1 MTVTTDSLRTWCKT
15 ILSGDAENSSR
26 ALADYLGAIPK
37 LDSLADLPA
46 GTSVLVRGDV
56 DAKPGKDVGDG
67 DIRLRSM
74 KETLQFGIER
84 GWKQIVFGHRGREK
98 DETLAKVAKRIG
110 QILGSDVPLVADWM
124 DESGTVSDDLR
135 TKVENAAPGAVLM
148 LENTRQYDL
157 ERVLWKKSPDD
168 FDGMDDELG
177 RLATLANEMAA
188 KVATVYV
195 NEAFSAGSLDAS
207 SVVIPAAMERVAL
220 GSYVASEFSGPVN
233 ECLDAQMVVFSGIKT
248 DKLDDLE
255 AIMSRGKVK
264 LVLGAGVLGMALKK
278 GFVESHGGSFSLGAA
293 ENPEYSDAPF
303 YVSPDR
309 VEQAKRI
316 IADGKDNGVKFALP
330 VDVMLEQGEIVTE
343 LGPDQAQFDI
353 GPSSSELY
361 EEQIAE
367 FIEDT
372 QPGDPNNRVVV
383 FYNGVFG
390 KFEEEKFAGGT
401 KRFITQLDVLQQAGA
416 DVYVGGGEG
425 GKAVEKYLGADKIA
439 HLFTAG
445 GTVLNALGSEPVPY
459 LVALRLAASRS

>member
-1 MTVTTDSLRTWCKT
+1 
-15 ILSGDAENSSR
+15 
-26 ALADYLGAIPK
+26 
-37 LDSLADLPA
+37 
-46 GTSVLVRGDV
+46 
-56 DAKPGKDVGDG
+56 
-67 DIRLRSM
+67 
-74 KETLQFGIER
+74 
-84 GWKQIVFGHRGREK
+84 
-98 DETLAKVAKRIG
+98 
-110 QILGSDVPLVADWM
+110 
-124 DESGTVSDDLR
+124 
-135 TKVENAAPGAVLM
+135 
-148 LENTRQYDL
+148 
-157 ERVLWKKSPDD
+157 
-168 FDGMDDELG
+168 
-177 RLATLANEMAA
+177 
-188 KVATVYV
+188 
-195 NEAFSAGSLDAS
+195 
-207 SVVIPAAMERVAL
+207 
-220 GSYVASEFSGPVN
+220 
-233 ECLDAQMVVFSGIKT
+233 
-248 DKLDDLE
+248 
-255 AIMSRGKVK
+255 MSRGKVK

-383 FYNGVFG
+383 FYNGVLG

-459 LVALRLAASRS
+459 LVALRLAASSS